1 MSITI
6 KITDPETAA
15 LLRQYRQYV
24 DQMDGVA
31 GSISQ
36 LAEGLMLGSLDEHS
50 QFREWS
56 NTKEMAA

>member
-6 KITDPETAA
+6 RITDPETAA

-24 DQMDGVA
+24 DQVDGVT

-36 LAEGLMLGSLDEHS
+36 LAEGLMLGSLDEHL